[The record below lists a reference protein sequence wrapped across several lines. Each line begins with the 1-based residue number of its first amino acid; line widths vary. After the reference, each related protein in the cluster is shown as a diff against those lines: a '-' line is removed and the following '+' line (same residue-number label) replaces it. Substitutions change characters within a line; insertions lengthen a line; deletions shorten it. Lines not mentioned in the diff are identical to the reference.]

1 MQYFFGINARKY
13 FESSL
18 AIIYKFL
25 QFSHPYTANNFVL
38 KNYNFI
44 QILCSG
50 IWFVYRFDIR
60 LCPWHTAFF
69 CCFQDL
75 VCPVDVASSRTISY
89 WWSLILWS
97 LNISLRMCSGDII
110 NPKSLF
116 SPIVLYIGNYARH
129 IFRKYFVAL
138 APKSSITPSCVTL
151 RNHTFLCNTTLM
163 ICYIIFFLCNSQVPC
178 SALFWGWL
186 RW

>member
-25 QFSHPYTANNFVL
+25 QFSHPYTTNNFVL

-129 IFRKYFVAL
+129 ISEVFRGIGSKEF
-138 APKSSITPSCVTL
+138 
-151 RNHTFLCNTTLM
+151 NHTLCNTTQSHL
-163 ICYIIFFLCNSQVPC
+163 LV
-178 SALFWGWL
+178 
-186 RW
+186 